1 MKKLVAAL
9 LLSTVGTAA
18 WAGVI
23 YRWETVRTSPTISSA
38 VGYVEISHRAFLN
51 GGANYV
57 APPHCAAYGGDPGCD
72 NRDLSSPVLNFYF
85 RVNAPSPTGAD
96 IDLHVRHGSGMR
108 FPLDDW
114 FSASFSLQD
123 RYMNLSMFANTGE
136 TDMRMLGN
144 TITRFGSDSDYFGQA
159 CFEEGCSGAEG
170 QWVQVPEPGTL
181 GLLGIGALGLVLK
194 LRRQKR
200 AAL

>member
-38 VGYVEISHRAFLN
+38 VGYIEISQQAFLN
-51 GGANYV
+51 GSANYV
-57 APPHCAAYGGDPGCD
+57 APPHCAASGGDPGCD

-108 FPLDDW
+108 FPLADW

-136 TDMRMLGN
+136 TDMRMVEN
-144 TITRFGSDSDYFGQA
+144 TITRFGSDAPYFGLD
-159 CFEEGCSGAEG
+159 CFTPGCSGAEG
-170 QWVQVPEPGTL
+170 QWVQVPEPATL
-181 GLLGIGALGLVLK
+181 GLLGIGVLGLMVK
-194 LRRQKR
+194 WRRKKGT
-200 AAL
+200 AL